1 MKVYFDSLRT
11 WWLPLRLHWYLLLMV
26 AASLNLN
33 EISRILH
40 RSTTQTPRF
49 IATSLQPPLIP
60 VKPYLSCHVMLGK
73 LQSPKSPK
81 CSVYAGRHL
90 PHCSEINYGSGPS
103 KGGDTFTAMAVGSD
117 RAHGGKDV
125 HKATIASTSPTILGH
140 STTGPHGQDTTSEV
154 SEGPVHT
161 QPKPKFEWRPR
172 SGPSAAPGVQVSSGK
187 ETNPSR
193 RLENA
198 LIPHPSQSEPR
209 VAIVAP
215 LPRLET
221 APPSVCVDR
230 GLKPED
236 PTPHGWCESGSE
248 MEGDDD
254 EDVSEVWEE
263 SMHSNEENEVVC
275 WESEEE
281 PLEVVPLAM
290 ETLKEFGLVLGASF
304 EEFEEEL
311 TQLLQNIEG
320 RRNQNLTK
328 GEAWPKLLK
337 SVGKGSREL
346 KNLVCT
352 VNYEAGSAKNRGQ
365 TTASS
370 KSFQTLGAD
379 IICLQERK
387 LNLISRGI
395 VRSLWGL
402 PYVDWLYCGSDGASG
417 GVVVMWDTRVVEKI
431 DETVG
436 HFSISCKFH
445 SVFNHHEWVFSGVY
459 VPQTVRDRLL
469 MWEELACLHS
479 WWGSPWCIKGDFN
492 VVRFPSE
499 RVGGQFFSPAMQ
511 GFSDFISSIGLVDP
525 LLEGGRFT
533 WSNGKEREA
542 MSRLDRFLF
551 SPDWEDKFP
560 CIVQRKMPR
569 LMSDHFPITLECC
582 QFQKCRRH
590 FRFENMWLRAEG
602 FLDHVQQWWASY
614 QFNVAEG
621 RPLTATEKAQK
632 EIIQIDLEKTLLLEE
647 ISWRQK
653 SQATWLNEGDKNTKK
668 IHAMANSNRR
678 HNSIS
683 TLLIDGELST
693 NQQAISESITQF
705 YTRLYTKDVGWRPK
719 LDGLGFS
726 AYLLKMLNVGDGGLV
741 RFWHDLWCGDAPLK
755 VAYPALFMISG
766 DKDESVAALMQ
777 FGNGS
782 LHWELNFVRNVQ
794 DWEMDSMNSFL
805 KLIYPVSLEG
815 RGEDTLC
822 WQQNPEKGFTVKSYY
837 SCLSHPFSL
846 PFHWK
851 GIWKP
856 KVPPR
861 VAFFMWT
868 VALGKVLTADN
879 LRKRKI
885 VIISW
890 CCMCKVDGE
899 SMDHLF
905 MHCLV
910 AKELWDTILSLFG
923 VTWIMPQHVREL
935 IEGRFIGLPRQRHS
949 RIWTAVPHCLMW
961 CLWRERNLRTFEG
974 SETSIDEL
982 KLLFFRTL
990 FEWMQSTNLFSLAS
1004 FQDFLEFL

>member
-311 TQLLQNIEG
+311 TQLLQNIE
-320 RRNQNLTK
+320 
-328 GEAWPKLLK
+328 
-337 SVGKGSREL
+337 
-346 KNLVCT
+346 
-352 VNYEAGSAKNRGQ
+352 
-365 TTASS
+365 
-370 KSFQTLGAD
+370 
-379 IICLQERK
+379 
-387 LNLISRGI
+387 
-395 VRSLWGL
+395 
-402 PYVDWLYCGSDGASG
+402 DWLYCGSDGASG

-590 FRFENMWLRAEG
+590 FRFENMWLRAE
-602 FLDHVQQWWASY
+602 
-614 QFNVAEG
+614 VAEG

-726 AYLLKMLNVGDGGLV
+726 AYLLKMLNG
-741 RFWHDLWCGDAPLK
+741 
-755 VAYPALFMISG
+755 
-766 DKDESVAALMQ
+766 
-777 FGNGS
+777 
-782 LHWELNFVRNVQ
+782 
-794 DWEMDSMNSFL
+794 
-805 KLIYPVSLEG
+805 
-815 RGEDTLC
+815 
-822 WQQNPEKGFTVKSYY
+822 
-837 SCLSHPFSL
+837 
-846 PFHWK
+846 
-851 GIWKP
+851 
-856 KVPPR
+856 
-861 VAFFMWT
+861 
-868 VALGKVLTADN
+868 
-879 LRKRKI
+879 
-885 VIISW
+885 
-890 CCMCKVDGE
+890 
-899 SMDHLF
+899 
-905 MHCLV
+905 
-910 AKELWDTILSLFG
+910 
-923 VTWIMPQHVREL
+923 
-935 IEGRFIGLPRQRHS
+935 
-949 RIWTAVPHCLMW
+949 
-961 CLWRERNLRTFEG
+961 
-974 SETSIDEL
+974 
-982 KLLFFRTL
+982 
-990 FEWMQSTNLFSLAS
+990 
-1004 FQDFLEFL
+1004 